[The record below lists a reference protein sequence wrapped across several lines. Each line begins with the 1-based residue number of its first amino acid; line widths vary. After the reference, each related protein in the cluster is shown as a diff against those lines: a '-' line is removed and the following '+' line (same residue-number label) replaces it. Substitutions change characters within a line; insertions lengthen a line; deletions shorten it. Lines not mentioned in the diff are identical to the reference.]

1 MRARTKGDGYL
12 FEGVVTGALEVEQAG
27 LVDLDGAS

>member
-1 MRARTKGDGYL
+1 MRVRGNGGGYL
-12 FEGVVTGALEVEQAG
+12 LEGVVAGALEVEQVG